1 MAAQHVS
8 VADFRR
14 SAARRLPR
22 FVFDYVEGGAGTEA
36 GLKRNLDAYG
46 DVAFLPR
53 RLVDVSRPS
62 TAVSLWGRSHAMPVY
77 LSPTG
82 LNGLL
87 RHGGDAMLARAA
99 ARAGIPFALSTAANM
114 SIEEAARAG
123 DGEKWFQLYVIQRDL
138 ARSLVDR
145 ALAADYAALI
155 LTVDVAVNGNRER
168 DIRNG
173 FSVPVRVT
181 RRLVTDCAL
190 RPAWSLAYL
199 RNGAPRMRNMEA
211 DGAMNLEAQAALLSR
226 RMDAGFDFEALKW
239 LRDLWP
245 RPLIVKGLLRTD
257 DAAACAAIGVD
268 AVVMSNHGGRQV
280 DGAVTGFETV
290 EAAAAR
296 LDIPVFFD
304 GGIRCGEDV
313 IKGLCLGAR
322 MAGLGRAALYALAA
336 DGEAGVDRCLSLFKD
351 DLTRTLVLLG
361 APGLAALGP
370 DLLARRA
377 SQATDRSPG

>member
-1 MAAQHVS
+1 MTVQHIS
-8 VADFRR
+8 VGDFRR

-22 FVFDYVEGGAGTEA
+22 FVFDYLEGGAGAEH
-36 GLKRNLDAYG
+36 GLKRNLEAYG
-46 DVAFLPR
+46 KFAFLPR

-62 TAVSLWGRSHAMPVY
+62 PAVSLWGRSFAMPLY

-87 RHGGDAMLARAA
+87 RHDGDAMLARAA

-138 ARSLVDR
+138 AQSLVRR
-145 ALAADYAALI
+145 ALSADYSVLI
-155 LTVDVAVNGNRER
+155 LTVDVPVNGYRER

-173 FSVPVRVT
+173 FSVPAKVT
-181 RRLVTDCAL
+181 PRLILDGVL
-190 RPAWSLAYL
+190 RPAWSLAYM
-199 RNGAPRMRNMEA
+199 RHGAPRMRNMEA
-211 DGAMNLEAQAALLSR
+211 DGATNLEAQAALLR
-226 RMDAGFDFEALKW
+226 RQMDAGFDFEGLKW
-239 LRDLWP
+239 LRDQWP
-245 RPLIVKGLLRTD
+245 RKLVVKGLLRTD
-257 DAAACAAIGVD
+257 DAVACAAAGVD

-296 LDIPVFFD
+296 LDVPVFFD
-304 GGIRCGEDV
+304 GGIRRAEDV
-313 IKGLCLGAR
+313 VKGLCLGAR

-336 DGEAGVDRCLSLFKD
+336 GGEAGVDQCLSLFKA
-351 DLTRTLVLLG
+351 DLTRTLALLG
-361 APGLAALGP
+361 APDLAALGP
-370 DLLARRA
+370 DLLMPLAVPELAASRA
-377 SQATDRSPG
+377 

>member
-1 MAAQHVS
+1 MAVQHIS

-22 FVFDYVEGGAGTEA
+22 FVFDYLEGGAGAEN
-36 GLKRNLDAYG
+36 GLKRNLEAY
-46 DVAFLPR
+46 DKVAFLPR

-62 TAVSLWGRSHAMPVY
+62 LAASLWGRSFAMPVY

-87 RHGGDAMLARAA
+87 RHDGDAMLARAA

-114 SIEEAARAG
+114 SIEDAARAG

-138 ARSLVDR
+138 AQTLVRR
-145 ALAADYAALI
+145 ALAADYSALI
-155 LTVDVAVNGNRER
+155 LTVDVPVNGYRER

-173 FSVPVRVT
+173 FSVPAKVT
-181 RRLVTDCAL
+181 PRLLLDGAL

-245 RPLIVKGLLRTD
+245 RPLVVKGLLRTD

-268 AVVMSNHGGRQV
+268 AIVMSNHGGRQV
-280 DGAVTGFETV
+280 AGAVAGFETV
-290 EAAAAR
+290 AAAAAR
-296 LDIPVFFD
+296 LDVPVFFD

-313 IKGLCLGAR
+313 VKGLCLGAR

-336 DGEAGVDRCLSLFKD
+336 GGEAGVDRCLSLFKD
-351 DLTRTLVLLG
+351 DLVRTMTLLG
-361 APGLAALGP
+361 APDLAALGP
-370 DLLARRA
+370 DLLTPPAAPAPSA
-377 SQATDRSPG
+377 SPA